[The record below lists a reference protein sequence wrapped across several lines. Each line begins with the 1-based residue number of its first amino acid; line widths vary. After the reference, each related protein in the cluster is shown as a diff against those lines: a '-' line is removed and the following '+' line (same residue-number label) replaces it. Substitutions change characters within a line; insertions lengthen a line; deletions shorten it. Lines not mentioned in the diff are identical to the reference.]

1 MSLRMKRRQNG
12 ERIDQVQQ
20 NLLNTVK
27 VSEEEI
33 NAVAGSPNL
42 YDGLRVK
49 IAAGRAHDR
58 AQLPDKRTATRLE
71 RQPGRL
77 NLSPAFWMRSP
88 LRWTLTAA
96 AILLLGA
103 LAMLLLLPR
112 QSSPSTEIAPAL
124 PLLVPSPPGGAQPPE
139 SPTGG
144 GSETAQIGNDD
155 PAPASAFG
163 PSRRHHRRNRNSGST
178 EVATDFFPLTYTADS
193 TAPESGHIVRVKIA
207 RTALIAV
214 GLPMNAARAG
224 ELITADVVIGDDG
237 LARAIRFIQ

>member
-1 MSLRMKRRQNG
+1 MSLRMKRRQND

-20 NLLNTVK
+20 DLLNAVK

-42 YDGLRVK
+42 YDGLWLK
-49 IAAGRAHDR
+49 IAAGRAHGR
-58 AQLPDKRTATRLE
+58 AQLSDKRTATRLE

-77 NLSPAFWMRSP
+77 NLNPAFWMRSP

-96 AILLLGA
+96 AILLLSA
-103 LAMLLLLPR
+103 LAMFLLLPR
-112 QSSPSTEIAPAL
+112 QSSQSAQIAPVL
-124 PLLVPSPPGGAQPPE
+124 PLIAPSPPGRVQPPE
-139 SPTGG
+139 NSTGS

-155 PAPASAFG
+155 PPARSALRT
-163 PSRRHHRRNRNSGST
+163 SHRHHRRNSGST

-193 TAPESGHIVRVKIA
+193 TAAESGHIVRVKIA
-207 RTALIAV
+207 RRALIAV
-214 GLPMNAARAG
+214 GLPMNGARAG